1 VARCAAAAGECS
13 RIRDACAGSR
23 TVAAMSSVHAA
34 TTLALWAA
42 ARIGGCSADDV
53 LAAVDAA
60 GHRVG
65 VRAACSEI
73 AAATGLPGPGSPTAG
88 SMALLPLMTDGGL
101 PELLLPTAGDLRGL
115 PPRSDITVPAL
126 DAGAV
131 VVFPAL
137 GIGVV
142 PVDGHWRVHHC
153 SGANPALTVG
163 EANAEIDSCMAE
175 ATRSLTAIDIAR
187 GSDQVR
193 EHVRTRMLAEV
204 LDIPAGTPS
213 AASALL
219 AKVISLEALLAVAQ
233 GHETA
238 AVTSRELAVVDDA
251 LRPLAGS
258 VRAGRR
264 AAVAHA
270 ARALAQP
277 SVSSSRSRR

>member
-1 VARCAAAAGECS
+1 
-13 RIRDACAGSR
+13 
-23 TVAAMSSVHAA
+23 MSSPRAA

-42 ARIGGCSADDV
+42 ARMGGRSADDV
-53 LAAVDAA
+53 LTAVDAA

-65 VRAACSEI
+65 VRAASADV

-88 SMALLPLMTDGGL
+88 SMSLLPLMVGGGV

-115 PPRSDITVPAL
+115 PPRGDITVPAL

-131 VVFPAL
+131 VVFPRL
-137 GIGVV
+137 EIGVV
-142 PVDGHWRVHHC
+142 PADGQWRVHRC
-153 SGANPALTVG
+153 AGSFPALTLS
-163 EANAEIDSCMAE
+163 EANGEIDGAMAD
-175 ATRSLTAIDIAR
+175 ATKSLVAVDIAR

-193 EHVRTRMLAEV
+193 EHVRRRMLAEAV
-204 LDIPAGTPS
+204 EIPPGTPT

-219 AKVISLEALLAVAQ
+219 AKVISLEALLAVAA

-251 LRPLAGS
+251 LRPLHTA

-264 AAVAHA
+264 AAVAA
-270 ARALAQP
+270 AASVLAGQT
-277 SVSSSRSRR
+277 VSRSRR